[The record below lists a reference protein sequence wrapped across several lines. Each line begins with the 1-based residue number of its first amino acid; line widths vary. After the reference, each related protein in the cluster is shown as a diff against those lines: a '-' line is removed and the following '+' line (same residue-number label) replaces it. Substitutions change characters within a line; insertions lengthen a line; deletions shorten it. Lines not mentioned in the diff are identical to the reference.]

1 MPNIRVDSIDLHYKR
16 GGSEEGETI
25 VFINGLTMDTTAWRD
40 AAHHLEDTY
49 RTVRYDCRGQGE
61 SDKPEGPYTPQ
72 QHKED
77 LLGLLEALELGEV
90 HLVGLSNGGIIAS
103 LAAAE
108 LGAERVKTLSVVDSF
123 SQMDAVMQSVLRGW
137 KAATEAG
144 GSGLRFDV
152 ATPWVWGHTFMNQ
165 HADEIASYR
174 DKAAAADAAV
184 IGYLIDGLASF
195 ESSLE
200 EVSRYSGPLLAVV
213 GEEDILTPQ
222 RYSEETVAAAKRG
235 RLTVIERAG
244 HAAPIERPQEVAEVI
259 RDFISQPKAALG
271 IS

>member
-1 MPNIRVDSIDLHYKR
+1 MPNTRVNGVNLYYKR
-16 GGSEEGETI
+16 GGNQESETI
-25 VFINGLTMDTTAWRD
+25 VFINGLTMDTTAWEG
-40 AAHHLEDTY
+40 AAHYLEDTC
-49 RTVRYDCRGQGE
+49 TTLRYDCRGQGE
-61 SDKPEGPYTPQ
+61 SEKPEGPYTPQ

-108 LGAERVKTLSVVDSF
+108 LGAERVKTLTVVDSF
-123 SQMDAVMQSVLRGW
+123 SQMDAVMRSILRGW
-137 KAATEAG
+137 KAATQAG

-174 DKAAAADAAV
+174 DKAAQADAAV

-200 EVSRYSGPLLAVV
+200 EVSRYGGPLLAIV
-213 GEEDILTPQ
+213 GEEDILTPK
-222 RYSEETVAAAKRG
+222 RCSEETVAAAQRG
-235 RLTVIERAG
+235 KLTVLDRAG
-244 HAAPIERPQEVAEVI
+244 HAAPIERPEEMADLL
-259 RDFISQPKAALG
+259 RDFITQPDEVLE
-271 IS
+271 S

>member
-1 MPNIRVDSIDLHYKR
+1 MPTTRVNGIDLHYKR
-16 GGSEEGETI
+16 GGQENGEVI

-49 RTVRYDCRGQGE
+49 CTVRYDCRGQGE
-61 SDKPEGPYTPQ
+61 SEKPEGPYAPQ

-77 LLGLLEALELGEV
+77 LLALLAALELEEV

-108 LGAERVKTLSVVDSF
+108 LGAERVKTLTVVDSF
-123 SQMDAVMQSVLRGW
+123 SRMDKVMRSILRGW
-137 KAATEAG
+137 KAAVEAG

-165 HADEIASYR
+165 HADDIASYR

-195 ESSLE
+195 ESSLA
-200 EVSRYSGPLLAVV
+200 EVGRYDGPLLAVV
-213 GEEDILTPQ
+213 GEEDILTPK
-222 RYSEETVAAAKRG
+222 RYGEETVKAAKRG
-235 RLTVIERAG
+235 KLAVLERAG
-244 HAAPIERPQEVAEVI
+244 HAAPIERPKEVADLL
-259 RDFISQPKAALG
+259 RDFLAQPDAVLG
-271 IS
+271 VS

>member
-1 MPNIRVDSIDLHYKR
+1 MPTTRVNGVNLYYKR
-16 GGSEEGETI
+16 GGDQDSETI

-40 AAHHLEDTY
+40 AAHHLEDSY
-49 RTVRYDCRGQGE
+49 RTVRYDCRGQSE
-61 SDKPEGPYTPQ
+61 SEKPEGPYTPQ

-77 LLGLLEALELGEV
+77 LLGLLEALELEEV

-108 LGAERVKTLSVVDSF
+108 LGKEKVKTLTLVDSF
-123 SQMDAVMQSVLRGW
+123 SQMDAVMQSILRGW

-165 HADEIASYR
+165 HADEISSYR
-174 DKAAAADAAV
+174 DKAAQADAAV

-195 ESSLE
+195 ESSLG
-200 EVSRYSGPLLAVV
+200 EVSRYGGPLLVIV
-213 GEEDILTPQ
+213 GEEDILTPK
-222 RYSEETVAAAKRG
+222 RYSEETVAAAQRG
-235 RLTVIERAG
+235 KLTVLKEAG
-244 HAAPIERPQEVAEVI
+244 HAAPIERPKEVADLL
-259 RDFISQPKAALG
+259 RDFVAQPDAVVET
-271 IS
+271 S